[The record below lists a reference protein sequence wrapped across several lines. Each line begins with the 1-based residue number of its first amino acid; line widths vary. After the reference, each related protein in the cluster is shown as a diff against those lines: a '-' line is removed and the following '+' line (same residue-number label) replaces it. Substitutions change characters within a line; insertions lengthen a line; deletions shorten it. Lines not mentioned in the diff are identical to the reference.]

1 MISLPTNSSFRSKRP
16 AGFTLAEVLIAAGI
30 GSIIM
35 LGVLSVFIH
44 LVKTGVRTGHYSGM
58 EAQTRLAFEQ
68 LGIDARM
75 SNKIISNFTSGAITS
90 FTLTIPNSDLSA
102 EAQYTYVYDTSNPQ
116 NKKLVLVPGNNPAG
130 TTGRRTLITNI
141 KNLTFLRYNS
151 SSVLIPTSTVSDD
164 TVKHIQISI
173 SVSRAGSGVVEASQV
188 IRSSAFT
195 LRNI

>member
-1 MISLPTNSSFRSKRP
+1 MTSSRTNSLFRIKRP

-30 GSIIM
+30 GSLVM
-35 LGVLSVFIH
+35 LGVMSVFIL
-44 LVKTGVRTGHYSGM
+44 LVKTGVRTGNYSGM

-102 EAQYTYVYDTSNPQ
+102 AAQFTYVYDTSNAQ

-151 SSVLIPTSTVSDD
+151 SSVLIPASTVSDD

-173 SVSRAGSGVVEASQV
+173 SVTRGGSGVAESSQV

>member
-1 MISLPTNSSFRSKRP
+1 
-16 AGFTLAEVLIAAGI
+16 
-30 GSIIM
+30 M

-44 LVKTGVRTGHYSGM
+44 LVKTGVRTGHYSSM

-116 NKKLVLVPGNNPAG
+116 NKKLVLVPGSNPAG

-151 SSVLIPTSTVSDD
+151 SSVFIPTSTVSDD

-173 SVSRAGSGVVEASQV
+173 SVSRSGSGVVEASQV